1 MIDPA
6 SLPALHASHGGIWLR
21 EHGRTLGL
29 AKGQAIAR
37 AAETP
42 VLLLNAPL
50 TGQRLGYHELNGLDL
65 LELWAFLHPA
75 RFLVPTPKG
84 LAAALDLPAPA
95 QEGDIPALLQQAAA
109 LLLNRLDSP
118 DWLEREGGW
127 TAAQALHRLRWPWSP
142 LVAPRIARP
151 REAERWLFSKLPE
164 WEEAQPRPA
173 PRTISLNE
181 DQVLARLDAL
191 TGAAAEPRPGQRAYA
206 AAASAAASGSII
218 RRSSIASTK
227 IA

>member
-65 LELWAFLHPA
+65 L
-75 RFLVPTPKG
+75 
-84 LAAALDLPAPA
+84 
-95 QEGDIPALLQQAAA
+95 
-109 LLLNRLDSP
+109 
-118 DWLEREGGW
+118 
-127 TAAQALHRLRWPWSP
+127 
-142 LVAPRIARP
+142 
-151 REAERWLFSKLPE
+151 
-164 WEEAQPRPA
+164 
-173 PRTISLNE
+173 
-181 DQVLARLDAL
+181 
-191 TGAAAEPRPGQRAYA
+191 
-206 AAASAAASGSII
+206 
-218 RRSSIASTK
+218 
-227 IA
+227 

>member
-1 MIDPA
+1 MIDPSA
-6 SLPALHASHGGIWLR
+6 LPALHASHGGIWLR
-21 EHGRTLGL
+21 EGGHTQGL

-50 TGQRLGYHELNGLDL
+50 TGQRLGYPELNGLDL

-84 LAAALDLPAPA
+84 LAQALGLPVPAA
-95 QEGDIPALLQQAAA
+95 ESDIPALLQQAATVM
-109 LLLNRLDSP
+109 LDRLETP
-118 DWLEREGGW
+118 DWAEREGAW
-127 TAAQALHRLRWPWSP
+127 TAAHSLHRLRWSWSP

-164 WEEAQPRPA
+164 WEEGQPRPA
-173 PRTISLNE
+173 P
-181 DQVLARLDAL
+181 A
-191 TGAAAEPRPGQRAYA
+191 P
-206 AAASAAASGSII
+206 SA
-218 RRSSIASTK
+218 
-227 IA
+227 